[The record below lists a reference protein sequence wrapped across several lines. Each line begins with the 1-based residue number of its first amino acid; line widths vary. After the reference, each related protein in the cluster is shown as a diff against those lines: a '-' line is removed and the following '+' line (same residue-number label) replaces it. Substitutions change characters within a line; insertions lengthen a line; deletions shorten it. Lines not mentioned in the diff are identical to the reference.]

1 MKRKTISRER
11 ILRQA
16 FILFQK
22 YGYTKTTTR
31 MIAQAAGVNEA
42 TIFNNFT
49 SKANLFHEIY
59 FIVPP
64 SVEQM
69 PVQDLTNGRDLY
81 HDIHLL
87 VDANLHLIIN
97 NFPMYRF
104 SMPLIDPVDEDLHAR
119 SYANIQSIN
128 QFIEKYFTF
137 LGELGI
143 VRSIDTEIMAKT
155 IQWTI
160 LISSFQ
166 LVRQMPDEEHPDV
179 SYDEEATRN
188 LVDQL
193 TDFLYGTLLPGPD
206 EGAR

>member
-1 MKRKTISRER
+1 MKRKTISRDR
-11 ILRQA
+11 ILRHA

-42 TIFNNFT
+42 TIFNNFG

-87 VDANLHLIIN
+87 VDSNLHLIIN

-119 SYANIQSIN
+119 SSANIQTIN
-128 QFIEKYFTF
+128 QFVDQYFHF
-137 LGELGI
+137 LGELGA
-143 VRSIDTEIMAKT
+143 VRKIDTHALAKSV
-155 IQWTI
+155 QWTY
-160 LISSFQ
+160 LITSFN
-166 LVRQMPDEEHPDV
+166 LVRIMPDEDHPDV
-179 SYDEEATRN
+179 TYDEEATRAF
-188 LVDQL
+188 VDQL
-193 TDFLYGTLLPGPD
+193 TAFLYNALKPEED
-206 EGAR
+206 